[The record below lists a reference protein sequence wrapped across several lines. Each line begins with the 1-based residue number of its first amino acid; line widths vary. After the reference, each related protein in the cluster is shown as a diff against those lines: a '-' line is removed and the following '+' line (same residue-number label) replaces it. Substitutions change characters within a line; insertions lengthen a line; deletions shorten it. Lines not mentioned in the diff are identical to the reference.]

1 MPNTPASIGRRVA
14 SMLYESLTIFAVLLV
29 GFLFPQI
36 VLSGFGMALNGHA
49 LWIHLFLLLMG
60 YFTWF
65 WLHGG
70 QTLPM
75 KTWKLRVLDASGRP
89 VRPMQ
94 AILRYCAAWPS
105 IVLCGVG
112 IFWAIFDRDKLFLHD
127 RIAGSMIAQDLTP
140 LNPPQE
146 TDGSEEK

>member
-1 MPNTPASIGRRVA
+1 MLNNPASIGRRLA

-36 VLSGFGMALNGHA
+36 VLSGFGMALTGHA

-89 VRPMQ
+89 MRPLQ
-94 AILRYCAAWPS
+94 AVLRYCAAWPS
-105 IVLCGVG
+105 LLLFGAG
-112 IFWAIFDRDKLFLHD
+112 LWWAFFDRDRLFLHD
-127 RIAGSMIAQDLTP
+127 RIAGSTIIQDLTP
-140 LNPPQE
+140 LNPPHQ
-146 TDGSEEK
+146 TDGTEEK